1 MSSASIFFV
10 GQPHEVAHH
19 AAPFRERLNLR
30 IAEPAKVLEQ
40 ACPGDLAI
48 FYSEHFERF
57 RECCQQLKSRNV
69 ATLYMIDGILEWRNA
84 WENQPDEVACPY
96 TMRPALAHK
105 VACIGHSQARILDGW
120 GNVGKTEIVGIP
132 RLDHFYDPSAP
143 IPAVDSDKE
152 DLKNDSNDFR
162 VLVMTAKTPGF
173 TPEQIQRATQSLL
186 DIKTWHR
193 ENPTLGRRKVELVW
207 RLTGGLAEQIEVEN
221 RLGDLSGGELKEILN
236 DVDAVVTTP
245 STAMLESM
253 LMNLPV
259 AVLDYHNCPQYVTGG
274 WDICAAEHID
284 IAMRQMSNRNEA
296 RMLFQNN
303 ELQDSLHCS
312 SSATDRFVELAESML
327 AMAKHQIAAGA
338 ALEFPAKM
346 LSNSPIRLTDFSHDR
361 LYPNA
366 QEFLVT
372 DKTEL
377 QVQLSH
383 ARREVAQLQ
392 RKLNQAQS
400 TLDEAHA
407 ILEQIEQHP
416 IAGPIVRLRKRFK
429 DWIAAF
435 RNRCSDHEAMRN
447 SSEQLRQ
454 KDTL

>member
-1 MSSASIFFV
+1 MSAASIFFV

-19 AAPFRERLNLR
+19 AAPFRERLNLH
-30 IAEPAKVLEQ
+30 IAAPEKVLEQ
-40 ACPGDLAI
+40 ARPGDLAV

-105 VACIGHSQARILDGW
+105 IACIGHSQARILDGW

-132 RLDHFYDPSAP
+132 RLEHFYDSTEP
-143 IPAVDSDKE
+143 IAAVDSNNESDSKIDPE
-152 DLKNDSNDFR
+152 NDTRDFR

-173 TPEQIQRATQSLL
+173 TPEQIQTVTQSLRDL
-186 DIKTWHR
+186 KTWHAN
-193 ENPTLGRRKVELVW
+193 NPTIGRRKVEFVW

-221 RLGDLSGGELKEILN
+221 QLADLSGGELKEMLN
-236 DVDAVVTTP
+236 SVDAVVTTP

-259 AVLDYHNCPQYVTGG
+259 AVLDYHNCPHYVTCG
-274 WDICAAEHID
+274 WDICSAEHID
-284 IAMRQMSNRNEA
+284 IAMQQMSQRNEA

-303 ELQDSLHCS
+303 ELQDSLHCCD
-312 SSATDRFVELAESML
+312 SATDRFVELAESML
-327 AMAKHQIAAGA
+327 AMAKQKITAGE
-338 ALEFPAKM
+338 ALEFPARM

-383 ARREVAQLQ
+383 ARREVVQLQ
-392 RKLNQAQS
+392 HELKQTQS
-400 TLDEAHA
+400 TLEEAHA
-407 ILEQIEQHP
+407 ILDQIEQHP
-416 IAGPIVRLRKRFK
+416 IAGPIVKVRKRFK

-435 RNRCSDHEAMRN
+435 RNRKRN
-447 SSEQLRQ
+447 R
-454 KDTL
+454 KPTTP